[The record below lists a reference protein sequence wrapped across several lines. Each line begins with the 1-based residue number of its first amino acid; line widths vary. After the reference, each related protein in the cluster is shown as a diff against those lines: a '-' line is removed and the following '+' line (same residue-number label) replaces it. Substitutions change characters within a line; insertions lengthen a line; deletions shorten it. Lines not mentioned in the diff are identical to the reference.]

1 MPINSSKSEYAM
13 SATAVAQSG
22 EELMQ
27 APITRAATLLKISEF
42 KLFSEAYLNWFGD
55 RPDETDITLLFAQF
69 MMFGDVPPW
78 ADQFARN
85 ILADIEAN
93 REVSLNSFSVLNL
106 SPRIGRKAAIS
117 FTLAQ
122 PRQ

>member
-1 MPINSSKSEYAM
+1 
-13 SATAVAQSG
+13 
-22 EELMQ
+22 MQ
-27 APITRAATLLKISEF
+27 QPITRAANLLNISEF

-69 MMFGDVPPW
+69 MMFGEVPDW

-93 REVSLNSFSVLNL
+93 RQVSLNSFSVLNL
-106 SPRIGRKAAIS
+106 SPRIGKRAAIT

-122 PRQ
+122 PRH